1 MAMIS
6 KTSKI
11 ILFIIWFALM
21 MLLFVGCASWDRCA
35 KKFGTGETHYIT
47 VRDTIPYAFEVV
59 TEGDSLEGG
68 IDMESLLLDSI
79 YNLSSAKD
87 LSIKLWYDKYQKAIC
102 FKAKQKTDTIKV
114 KEFVPVE
121 VRAEC
126 PNAVV
131 ANPEQALSWRAKVWK
146 DFQFFA
152 AWLVLALGV
161 VLILRKVIV

>member
-1 MAMIS
+1 MI
-6 KTSKI
+6 KRTSKI

-21 MLLFVGCASWDRCA
+21 MLLFMSCATWNQCA
-35 KKFGTGETHYIT
+35 KKFGTGETHYVT

-87 LSIKLWYDKYQKAIC
+87 LSIKLWYDKYQKAIRY
-102 FKAKQKTDTIKV
+102 KAKVKVDTITV

-126 PNAVV
+126 PDAVV
-131 ANPEQALSWRAKVWK
+131 ADPEQALSWRAKVWK

-161 VLILRKVIV
+161 VLIGRKLVV